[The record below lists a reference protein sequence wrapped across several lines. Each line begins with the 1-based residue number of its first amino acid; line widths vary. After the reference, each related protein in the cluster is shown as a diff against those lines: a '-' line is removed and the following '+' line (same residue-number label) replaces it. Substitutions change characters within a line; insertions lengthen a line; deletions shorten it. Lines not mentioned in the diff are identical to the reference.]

1 MPLSIIGKGVLGV
14 VALSAMG
21 AYEMAPVDTREQTI
35 FLERLAARIERAQQI
50 APETHRALSDIL
62 DRISRQPARAGQ
74 STDVDA
80 RRELAIAKIES
91 ALRRGDLEA
100 LKTR

>member
-14 VALSAMG
+14 FALSAVG
-21 AYEMAPVDTREQTI
+21 AYEMAPADTREQTI
-35 FLERLAARIERAQQI
+35 FLERLAARIERAREI

-62 DRISRQPARAGQ
+62 DRISHQPARAGQ
-74 STDVDA
+74 STNVDA
-80 RRELAIAKIES
+80 RRELAIARIES
-91 ALRRGDLEA
+91 ALRRSDLEA